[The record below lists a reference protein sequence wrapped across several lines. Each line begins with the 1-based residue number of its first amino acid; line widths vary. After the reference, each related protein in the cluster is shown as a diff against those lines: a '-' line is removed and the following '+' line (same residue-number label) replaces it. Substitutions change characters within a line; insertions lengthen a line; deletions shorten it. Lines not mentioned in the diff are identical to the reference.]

1 MKIKLMI
8 LKMTGVVM
16 IISGLP
22 ALGAAESTTIKT
34 SERMTETTTTRVI
47 TRTVVKEKV
56 KWTPF
61 KVCVLDFTTVETE
74 GQKRFLDQNNR
85 PIVIPPQCTLN
96 DADRKTVND
105 VMQGYVRMIDARS
118 NRRTADANREAQID
132 DNEFTRS
139 KALEIYRKTLNG
151 PTRPMI
157 IGAQYLSAYLGKR
170 NDVFTC
176 MDSSLLGAAMVKLQ
190 NAPDFPQDFML
201 RLAKA
206 TGATHL
212 IFGTVSDLRVKH
224 KSFQGY
230 GIKTSTVNYQLD
242 VIVKMVDLI
251 RQSTVYSNVYT
262 GNYREQR
269 PVSNAQLDNN
279 IFQTLMTA
287 ALEQA
292 AEDLYEK
299 CRPGRGNM
307 ISVTPMPYTIIVNP
321 VGDKDLKANQAQI
334 FVNGTL
340 VGNGGSAILIPAGKY
355 RFTVK
360 AAGYAD
366 RIFDF
371 EVARDSS
378 LRVMLEKSR

>member
-8 LKMTGVVM
+8 MKMTGTALIVSG
-16 IISGLP
+16 IS

-307 ISVTPMPYTIIVNP
+307 ISVTPMPYTVIVNP